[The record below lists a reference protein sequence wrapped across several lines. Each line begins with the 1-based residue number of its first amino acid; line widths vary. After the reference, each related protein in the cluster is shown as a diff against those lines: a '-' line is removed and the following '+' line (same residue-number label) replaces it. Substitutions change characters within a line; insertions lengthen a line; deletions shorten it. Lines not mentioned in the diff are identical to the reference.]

1 MKKDLMSLK
10 TTTGWGSILLIP
22 GIPEDKEKM
31 PARLLTALTVL
42 FLIFAGSPLANL
54 NTNMVNAETNPY
66 AQTGSIIVN
75 TNNTAANFTLIG
87 PTTYAGNGTAWSQSD
102 APEGTYNITFDPI
115 PGYDTPAND
124 TQTLVSGGTITFTG
138 LYNLSVGTI
147 TVTTDNT
154 AATFNITG
162 PATYS
167 GSGTTWS
174 RSEAPIGTY
183 TITFDPIPGYDTP
196 ASDTRTLVSGG
207 AVDFTGLYIKTI
219 YTLTLQASAD
229 SHISEWNQNARY
241 GNETTMGVRSFF
253 QGTNKNGRSLIK
265 FNTLPIPAG
274 STIISATLRLNA
286 SNVPTALRNYKI
298 NRVEQS
304 WDESNVTWNNRPST
318 ASSATSFA
326 STPSLP
332 GMMSW
337 IVTPDT
343 QDWVNGSPNYGWQ
356 ISDQSE
362 DSSTQYTTMFY
373 TKEYSDTS
381 LMPAL
386 VVQYT
391 TV

>member
-1 MKKDLMSLK
+1 
-10 TTTGWGSILLIP
+10 
-22 GIPEDKEKM
+22 
-31 PARLLTALTVL
+31 
-42 FLIFAGSPLANL
+42 
-54 NTNMVNAETNPY
+54 
-66 AQTGSIIVN
+66 
-75 TNNTAANFTLIG
+75 
-87 PTTYAGNGTAWSQSD
+87 
-102 APEGTYNITFDPI
+102 
-115 PGYDTPAND
+115 
-124 TQTLVSGGTITFTG
+124 
-138 LYNLSVGTI
+138 
-147 TVTTDNT
+147 
-154 AATFNITG
+154 
-162 PATYS
+162 
-167 GSGTTWS
+167 
-174 RSEAPIGTY
+174 
-183 TITFDPIPGYDTP
+183 
-196 ASDTRTLVSGG
+196 
-207 AVDFTGLYIKTI
+207 
-219 YTLTLQASAD
+219 
-229 SHISEWNQNARY
+229 
-241 GNETTMGVRSFF
+241 
-253 QGTNKNGRSLIK
+253 
-265 FNTLPIPAG
+265 
-274 STIISATLRLNA
+274 LRLNA